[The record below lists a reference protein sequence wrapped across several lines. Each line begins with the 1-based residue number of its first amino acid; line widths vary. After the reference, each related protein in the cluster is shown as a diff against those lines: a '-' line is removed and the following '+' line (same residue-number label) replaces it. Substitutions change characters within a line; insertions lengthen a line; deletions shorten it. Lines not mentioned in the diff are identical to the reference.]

1 MVMIS
6 KELYS
11 QIAGAL
17 PFAARQTCA
26 RSAFFSLEVVAL
38 HVLGLGTLTV
48 DIHVFLV
55 IIHVSREI
63 PVYVFAADS
72 GAVISSRTI
81 VGVFVLT
88 DRW

>member
-48 DIHVFLV
+48 DIHVF
-55 IIHVSREI
+55 
-63 PVYVFAADS
+63 
-72 GAVISSRTI
+72 
-81 VGVFVLT
+81 
-88 DRW
+88 W